1 VLFNL
6 RPGFLTFGS
15 THCSGLRHFQAD
27 SHLISWLH
35 EKGIDYDI
43 ITDDELDCDG
53 LSALKNY
60 KAVMTGSHP
69 EYFTESM
76 LNALLSYRDCGG
88 NLIYL
93 GGNGFYWRIARHL
106 EDPSL
111 LEIRRAEDGIR
122 AWASEPGEYYN
133 AFDGKYG
140 GLWRRNARP
149 PQKLVGVGFT
159 AQGNF
164 VGMPYKRT
172 CFDKKLDWVF
182 EGVHEEILGDFGF
195 SGGGA
200 AGFELDRVDSKLG
213 GDQNI
218 TILAQSYDLEGKF
231 MLVPEEQLTHLTN
244 VSGEPEINIKRAD
257 MVYFKVPGGGSVF
270 SVGSITFCGSL
281 PHNQFINN
289 ISRILENVVKKFCAG

>member
-1 VLFNL
+1 
-6 RPGFLTFGS
+6 
-15 THCSGLRHFQAD
+15 
-27 SHLISWLH
+27 
-35 EKGIDYDI
+35 
-43 ITDDELDCDG
+43 
-53 LSALKNY
+53 
-60 KAVMTGSHP
+60 M
-69 EYFTESM
+69 
-76 LNALLSYRDCGG
+76 
-88 NLIYL
+88 
-93 GGNGFYWRIARHL
+93 
-106 EDPSL
+106 

-140 GLWRRNARP
+140 GLWRRNGRP

-164 VGMPYKRT
+164 IGMPYKRT
-172 CFDKKLDWVF
+172 CFDEQLEWVF
-182 EGVHEEILGDFGF
+182 EGVDDKILGDFGL

-213 GDQNI
+213 GDQKI
-218 TILAQSYDLEGKF
+218 TILAQSHDLEDKF

-244 VSGEPEINIKRAD
+244 VSGEAEINVKRAD
-257 MVYFKVPGGGSVF
+257 MVYFQVPEGGNVF

-289 ISRILENVVKKFCAG
+289 ISRILENVVKKFCAEN